1 MRYHNS
7 DRNEEEVYF
16 PIPIH
21 AASAATLQHLHPQH
35 PPPHHHQHQLHHQH
49 QYQHHRPSNKLRHS
63 QSGVGVN
70 GPKRSAIEA
79 AVVPVIAAVDPS
91 TYHYNYLVN
100 SSPSS
105 SSSPRGGGGGNQQ
118 QQQQQHQQYQHYH
131 HRKTSSGSAS
141 ASPTKKSSAG
151 GGVVRSNR
159 MASKVEYVHS
169 DQLMAATY
177 VKNSKGRQNHC
188 VT

>member
-49 QYQHHRPSNKLRHS
+49 QHQHHRPSNKLRHS

-105 SSSPRGGGGGNQQ
+105 SSSPRGGGGGNQ